1 MKKYLMVVLSLIMM
15 IFVGCGKLEKQE
27 SVNVD
32 DFVAQK
38 LEKIDNNY
46 SDETLKAMSVIIRTN
61 MIVDNETLNNKT
73 KPSEKYKNLTNTTS
87 YKTLKDKNNN
97 LIKTSFENSPDYT
110 WQKNIKKSD
119 VLEFALKNNISLTN
133 ISNVEPVFENDKIKA
148 LKIGN
153 KTFDYSELASQF
165 GLESNNIEKITTN
178 KTEIIVKGKNK
189 GFVNSFDIKTSEQLS
204 NNNHNYLEI
213 LNHFFDDF
221 SVC

>member
-1 MKKYLMVVLSLIMM
+1 MMV
-15 IFVGCGKLEKQE
+15 FVGCGKLEKQE
-27 SVNVD
+27 SINVD

-46 SDETLKAMSVIIRTN
+46 SDETLKAISVIIRTN
-61 MIVDNETLNNKT
+61 MIVDNETLNSKT
-73 KPSEKYKNLTNTTS
+73 KPSEKYKTLTKATS

-119 VLEFALKNNISLTN
+119 ILEFALKNNISLTN

-153 KTFDYSELASQF
+153 KTFDYSKLASQF

>member
-1 MKKYLMVVLSLIMM
+1 MVVLSLIMM

-32 DFVAQK
+32 DFVAQE

-73 KPSEKYKNLTNTTS
+73 KPSEKYRNLTKATS
-87 YKTLKDKNNN
+87 YKILKDKNNN